1 MSKAMKPFA
10 GVWRACWRCS
20 WSQRCST
27 LGFMP
32 CLEAMVLTDAPGS
45 WQAATKSDL
54 NCAL

>member
-32 CLEAMVLTDAPGS
+32 CLEAMALTDAPGS